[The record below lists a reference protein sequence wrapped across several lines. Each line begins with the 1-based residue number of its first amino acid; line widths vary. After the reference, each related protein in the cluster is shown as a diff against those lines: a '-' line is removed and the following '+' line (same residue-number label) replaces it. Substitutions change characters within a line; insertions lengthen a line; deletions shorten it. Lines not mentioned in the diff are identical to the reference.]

1 MTTSSASPAP
11 GDNGA
16 ITPVILLEV
25 PITEQTPTVTPE
37 TIAQLEKLSLEEA
50 TESATATTMEDQEQV
65 INTEM
70 VSASSTVV
78 IPSPSQVF
86 APRPIRAPFPALYR
100 PIPQRLPKPMLVQ
113 LDESPMA
120 RSPSPVIACTQH
132 RRSSSAASTLAP
144 GESRWNSVKLL
155 EAKLAAGD
163 TTEADEA
170 NEGSSGDANNVLQ
183 FYSAPSKDVLDE
195 LYKIIRN
202 NKAYPFSN
210 FRELSA
216 TSPSP
221 SFYRNRTPT
230 KTPSSPSQHRRKI
243 SDATTPDSQLIARSP
258 NPEREWNKIVFPS
271 SPISRTTMRNP
282 ILFNA
287 QFGTPATATA
297 E

>member
-1 MTTSSASPAP
+1 MTASSASPAP
-11 GDNGA
+11 TDIA
-16 ITPVILLEV
+16 TVTPAILLE
-25 PITEQTPTVTPE
+25 PPATAPPSAVTPE
-37 TIAQLEKLSLEEA
+37 AVAQLEKLSLEEGP
-50 TESATATTMEDQEQV
+50 ESPATAAMEEQGQV

-70 VSASSTVV
+70 LSAPNTIP

-120 RSPSPVIACTQH
+120 RSPSPVITPTHH

-144 GESRWNSVKLL
+144 GESRWNNVKLL
-155 EAKLAAGD
+155 ESRLAAGE

-170 NEGSSGDANNVLQ
+170 NEGLNGDANNVL
-183 FYSAPSKDVLDE
+183 FYSPSKDVLDE
-195 LYKIIRN
+195 LYKIIRS

-243 SDATTPDSQLIARSP
+243 SDAATPDSQLITRSP
-258 NPEREWNKIVFPS
+258 NPEKEWNKIVFPS

-282 ILFNA
+282 ILFNS
-287 QFGTPATATA
+287 QFGTVSA

>member
-11 GDNGA
+11 ADIGTV
-16 ITPVILLEV
+16 TPAILLEA
-25 PITEQTPTVTPE
+25 PPSAPATNVTPE
-37 TIAQLEKLSLEEA
+37 TVAQLEKLSLEEDA
-50 TESATATTMEDQEQV
+50 ESTTTAAMEEQEQV

-70 VSASSTVV
+70 LAAPATVA

-86 APRPIRAPFPALYR
+86 APRPIRAPFPGLYR

-113 LDESPMA
+113 LDESPLA
-120 RSPSPVIACTQH
+120 RSPSPVVTYTQH

-144 GESRWNSVKLL
+144 GELRWNSVKML
-155 EAKLAAGD
+155 ESKLAAGE
-163 TTEADEA
+163 TTEAADEA
-170 NEGSSGDANNVLQ
+170 NEGAGGDANNVLQ
-183 FYSAPSKDVLDE
+183 FYSSPSKDVLDE

-230 KTPSSPSQHRRKI
+230 KTPSSPSQHRRRI

-258 NPEREWNKIVFPS
+258 NPEKEWSKIVFPS

-282 ILFNA
+282 ILFNS
-287 QFGTPATATA
+287 QFGTATA